1 MLDGVANQLTEMVPI
16 GRILGSIAK
25 FVQKKATSLFILNIS
40 DLLPYIMGTL
50 ANFQA
55 IYSPEAYFCNQTVHN
70 GCDQRQLSWIAQWS
84 ASTFRIA
91 QSDAEVRIQASSLP
105 IC

>member
-1 MLDGVANQLTEMVPI
+1 MLNGVANQLTEMVPI

-25 FVQKKATSLFILNIS
+25 FVQKKATSLFVLNIS

-55 IYSPEAYFCNQTVHN
+55 IYTPSAYFCNQTVHN
-70 GCDQRQLSWIAQWS
+70 GCDQRQMTWIAQWS
-84 ASTFRIA
+84 ASTFRIG
-91 QSDAEVRIQASSLP
+91 QQDAEVCLHHCLST
-105 IC
+105 